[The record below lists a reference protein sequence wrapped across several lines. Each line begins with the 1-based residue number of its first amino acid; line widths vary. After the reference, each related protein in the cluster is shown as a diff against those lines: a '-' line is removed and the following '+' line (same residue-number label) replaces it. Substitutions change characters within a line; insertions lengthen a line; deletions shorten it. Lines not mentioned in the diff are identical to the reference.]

1 MAKKKSKSKKS
12 RRRSQ
17 ATRRA
22 PARQVT
28 QKGESSGA
36 PQVAQ
41 AAGRRN
47 RSSAAKAISFE
58 QEYAYV
64 YQDLKL
70 VAVIAA
76 IMLVILVV
84 LSFVIT

>member
-12 RRRSQ
+12 ARRSQ
-17 ATRRA
+17 TARRV
-22 PARQVT
+22 PDRLVT
-28 QKGESSGA
+28 ENGESSGS
-36 PQVAQ
+36 PQMAQ

-47 RSSAAKAISFE
+47 RSSAARAISFE

-76 IMLVILVV
+76 VMLVILVV